1 MIERGHRTQLKE
13 ARGIYQSQ
21 IKSYSTTASE
31 LRQKQKELEE
41 KIKETPNGKVVYEN
55 EAVSLELSLN
65 AVEKRQ
71 NEYRDYMEKLMDKWT
86 NVEMLVSTEQQ
97 TDSMKEAAEEQMKIL
112 EVARRLMKGAKVPQA
127 DEMKLMKFDSGL
139 YQVAKSIGAMVQK
152 EKQEKYDSL
161 WDEEEDKETQDPNE
175 VADSAEAPVGAPD
188 TVSAEMTAG
197 TAE

>member
-1 MIERGHRTQLKE
+1 MQIKE

-21 IKSYSTTASE
+21 IKSYSKTASE
-31 LRQKQKELEE
+31 LRQKQKELEK

-65 AVEKRQ
+65 AVEKKQ

-139 YQVAKSIGAMVQK
+139 YQMAKSIGAMVQK

>member
-1 MIERGHRTQLKE
+1 MQIKE

-21 IKSYSTTASE
+21 IKSYSKTASE

-65 AVEKRQ
+65 AIEQKQ

-97 TDSMKEAAEEQMKIL
+97 TDSMKEATEEQMKIL
-112 EVARRLMKGAKVPQA
+112 EVARRLMKGAKV
-127 DEMKLMKFDSGL
+127 MKFDSGL
-139 YQVAKSIGAMVQK
+139 YQVAKSIGTMVQK
-152 EKQEKYDSL
+152 DKREEYDSL
-161 WDEEEDKETQDPNE
+161 WEDEEDKETQDPNE

>member
-1 MIERGHRTQLKE
+1 MQIKE
-13 ARGIYQSQ
+13 ARGIYQNQ
-21 IKSYSTTASE
+21 IQSYRKTASE
-31 LRQKQKELEE
+31 LRQKQKELEK

-65 AVEKRQ
+65 AVEKKQ

-161 WDEEEDKETQDPNE
+161 WDEEEDRETQDPNE

>member
-1 MIERGHRTQLKE
+1 MQIKE

-21 IKSYSTTASE
+21 IKSYSKTASE

-55 EAVSLELSLN
+55 EA
-65 AVEKRQ
+65 
-71 NEYRDYMEKLMDKWT
+71 
-86 NVEMLVSTEQQ
+86 
-97 TDSMKEAAEEQMKIL
+97 MKEAAEEQMKIL

-127 DEMKLMKFDSGL
+127 DEMKLLKFDSGL

-152 EKQEKYDSL
+152 DKREEYDSL
-161 WDEEEDKETQDPNE
+161 WEDEEDKETQDPNE

>member
-1 MIERGHRTQLKE
+1 MQIKE

-21 IKSYSTTASE
+21 IKSYSKTALE
-31 LRQKQKELEE
+31 LRQKKKELEE

-65 AVEKRQ
+65 AVEKKQ

-97 TDSMKEAAEEQMKIL
+97 TDSMKKAAEEQMKIL

>member
-1 MIERGHRTQLKE
+1 MQIKE

-21 IKSYSTTASE
+21 IKSYRKTASE

-65 AVEKRQ
+65 AVEKKQ
-71 NEYRDYMEKLMDKWT
+71 NEYQEYMEKLMDKWN

-97 TDSMKEAAEEQMKIL
+97 TDSMKEATEEQMKIL

-139 YQVAKSIGAMVQK
+139 YQMAKSIGAMVQK

-161 WDEEEDKETQDPNE
+161 WDEEEEKDSQDPNE
-175 VADSAEAPVGAPD
+175 VADSAAAPVGAPD

-197 TAE
+197 MVE

>member
-1 MIERGHRTQLKE
+1 MQIKE

-21 IKSYSTTASE
+21 IKSYRKTASE
-31 LRQKQKELEE
+31 LKQKQKELEQ

-65 AVEKRQ
+65 AVEKKQ
-71 NEYRDYMEKLMDKWT
+71 NEYQDYMEKLMDKWT

-127 DEMKLMKFDSGL
+127 DEMKLMQFDSGL
-139 YQVAKSIGAMVQK
+139 YQVAKSIGAMVQN
-152 EKQEKYDSL
+152 EKREKYDSL
-161 WDEEEDKETQDPNE
+161 WEDEEDKETQDLNE

>member
-1 MIERGHRTQLKE
+1 MQIKE
-13 ARGIYQSQ
+13 ARGIYQNQ
-21 IKSYSTTASE
+21 IQSYRKTASE
-31 LRQKQKELEE
+31 LRQKQKELEK

-65 AVEKRQ
+65 AVEKKQ

-139 YQVAKSIGAMVQK
+139 YQMAKNIGAMVQK

-161 WDEEEDKETQDPNE
+161 WDEEEDKETQDPND

>member
-1 MIERGHRTQLKE
+1 
-13 ARGIYQSQ
+13 
-21 IKSYSTTASE
+21 
-31 LRQKQKELEE
+31 
-41 KIKETPNGKVVYEN
+41 
-55 EAVSLELSLN
+55 
-65 AVEKRQ
+65 
-71 NEYRDYMEKLMDKWT
+71 
-86 NVEMLVSTEQQ
+86 
-97 TDSMKEAAEEQMKIL
+97 MKIL

-139 YQVAKSIGAMVQK
+139 YQMAKNIGAMVQK

-161 WDEEEDKETQDPNE
+161 WDEEEENDAPDPNE

>member
-1 MIERGHRTQLKE
+1 MQIKE

-21 IKSYSTTASE
+21 IKSYQKTASE
-31 LRQKQKELEE
+31 LRQKKKELEE

-55 EAVSLELSLN
+55 KAVSLELSLN
-65 AVEKRQ
+65 AVEKKQ
-71 NEYRDYMEKLMDKWT
+71 NEYQEYMEKLMDKWN

-97 TDSMKEAAEEQMKIL
+97 TDSMKEATEEQMKIL

-139 YQVAKSIGAMVQK
+139 YQVAKNIGAMVQK

-161 WDEEEDKETQDPNE
+161 WDEEEEKETQDPNE

-197 TAE
+197 AAE

>member
-1 MIERGHRTQLKE
+1 MQIKE

-21 IKSYSTTASE
+21 IKSYQKTASE

-65 AVEKRQ
+65 AIEKKQ
-71 NEYRDYMEKLMDKWT
+71 NEYQEYMEKLMDKWN

-97 TDSMKEAAEEQMKIL
+97 TDSMKEATEEQMKIL
-112 EVARRLMKGAKVPQA
+112 EVARRLMKGAKVPQS

-161 WDEEEDKETQDPNE
+161 WDEEEEKETQDPNE

>member
-1 MIERGHRTQLKE
+1 MQIKE
-13 ARGIYQSQ
+13 ARGIYQNQ
-21 IKSYSTTASE
+21 IQSYRKTASK
-31 LRQKQKELEE
+31 LRQKQKELEK

-65 AVEKRQ
+65 AVEKKQ

>member
-1 MIERGHRTQLKE
+1 MQIKE

-21 IKSYSTTASE
+21 IKSYQKTASE
-31 LRQKQKELEE
+31 LRQKQKELEQ

-65 AVEKRQ
+65 AVEKKQ

-139 YQVAKSIGAMVQK
+139 YQVAKNIGAMVQK

>member
-1 MIERGHRTQLKE
+1 MIERGGLICRSRKQE
-13 ARGIYQSQ
+13 EF
-21 IKSYSTTASE
+21 IKVRSNLTAKLASE

-65 AVEKRQ
+65 AIEQKQ

-97 TDSMKEAAEEQMKIL
+97 TDSMKEATEEQMKIL

-152 EKQEKYDSL
+152 
-161 WDEEEDKETQDPNE
+161 DKTRRIRFPLGGRRGQRD
-175 VADSAEAPVGAPD
+175 
-188 TVSAEMTAG
+188 AG
-197 TAE
+197 SE

>member
-1 MIERGHRTQLKE
+1 MQIKE

>member
-1 MIERGHRTQLKE
+1 MQIKE

-127 DEMKLMKFDSGL
+127 DEMKLLKFDSGL

>member
-1 MIERGHRTQLKE
+1 MQIKE

-21 IKSYSTTASE
+21 IKSYSKTASE
-31 LRQKQKELEE
+31 LRQKQKELEK

-65 AVEKRQ
+65 AVEKKQ
-71 NEYRDYMEKLMDKWT
+71 NEYRDYMEKVMDKRT

-139 YQVAKSIGAMVQK
+139 YQMAKNIGAMVQK

-161 WDEEEDKETQDPNE
+161 WDEEEENDAQNPNE

>member
-1 MIERGHRTQLKE
+1 MQIKE

-161 WDEEEDKETQDPNE
+161 WDDEEDKETQDPNE

>member
-1 MIERGHRTQLKE
+1 MQIKE
-13 ARGIYQSQ
+13 ARGIYQNQ
-21 IKSYSTTASE
+21 IQSYRKTASE
-31 LRQKQKELEE
+31 LRQKQKELEK

-65 AVEKRQ
+65 AVEKKQ

-139 YQVAKSIGAMVQK
+139 YQMAKNIGAMVQK

>member
-1 MIERGHRTQLKE
+1 MQIKE

-21 IKSYSTTASE
+21 IKSYSKTALE
-31 LRQKQKELEE
+31 LRQKQKELEK

-65 AVEKRQ
+65 AVEKKQ
-71 NEYRDYMEKLMDKWT
+71 NEYRDYMEKVMDKRT

-139 YQVAKSIGAMVQK
+139 YQMAKSIGAMAQK

>member
-1 MIERGHRTQLKE
+1 MQIKE

-21 IKSYSTTASE
+21 IKSYRKTASE

-65 AVEKRQ
+65 AVEKKQ
-71 NEYRDYMEKLMDKWT
+71 NEYQEYMEKLMDKWN

-97 TDSMKEAAEEQMKIL
+97 TDSMKETTEEQMKIL
-112 EVARRLMKGAKVPQA
+112 EVARRLMKGAKVPQS

-139 YQVAKSIGAMVQK
+139 YQVAKNIGAMVEK

-161 WDEEEDKETQDPNE
+161 WDEEEEKETQDPNE
-175 VADSAEAPVGAPD
+175 VADSAEAPVWAPD

>member
-1 MIERGHRTQLKE
+1 MQIKE

-21 IKSYSTTASE
+21 IKSYSKTASE
-31 LRQKQKELEE
+31 LRQKQKELEK

-65 AVEKRQ
+65 AVEKKQ
-71 NEYRDYMEKLMDKWT
+71 NEYRDYMEKVMDKRT

-139 YQVAKSIGAMVQK
+139 YQMAKNIGAMVQK
-152 EKQEKYDSL
+152 EKQEKYESL
-161 WDEEEDKETQDPNE
+161 WDEEEENDAQDPNE

>member
-1 MIERGHRTQLKE
+1 MQIKE

-21 IKSYSTTASE
+21 IKSYRKTTSE
-31 LRQKQKELEE
+31 LKQKQKELEQ
-41 KIKETPNGKVVYEN
+41 KIKETPNGKVIYEN

-65 AVEKRQ
+65 AVEKKQ
-71 NEYRDYMEKLMDKWT
+71 NEYQDYMEKLMDKWT

-112 EVARRLMKGAKVPQA
+112 EVARRLMKGAKVPQS
-127 DEMKLMKFDSGL
+127 DEMKLMQFDSGL
-139 YQVAKSIGAMVQK
+139 YQVAKSIGAMVQN
-152 EKQEKYDSL
+152 EKREKYDSL
-161 WDEEEDKETQDPNE
+161 WEDEEDEETQDPNK

>member
-1 MIERGHRTQLKE
+1 MQIKE

-55 EAVSLELSLN
+55 KAVSLELSLN

-139 YQVAKSIGAMVQK
+139 YQMAKSIGAMVQK

>member
-1 MIERGHRTQLKE
+1 MQIKE
-13 ARGIYQSQ
+13 ARGIYQNQ
-21 IKSYSTTASE
+21 IQSYRKTASE
-31 LRQKQKELEE
+31 LRQKQKELEK

-65 AVEKRQ
+65 AVEKKQ

-188 TVSAEMTAG
+188 TVSAEMIAG

>member
-1 MIERGHRTQLKE
+1 MQIKE
-13 ARGIYQSQ
+13 ARGIYQNQ
-21 IKSYSTTASE
+21 IQSYRKTASE
-31 LRQKQKELEE
+31 LRQKQKELEK

-65 AVEKRQ
+65 AVEKKQ

-139 YQVAKSIGAMVQK
+139 YQMAKSIGAMVQK

>member
-1 MIERGHRTQLKE
+1 MQIKE

-139 YQVAKSIGAMVQK
+139 YQMAKSIGAMVQK

>member
-1 MIERGHRTQLKE
+1 MQIKE
-13 ARGIYQSQ
+13 ARGIYQNQ
-21 IKSYSTTASE
+21 IQSYRKTASE
-31 LRQKQKELEE
+31 LRQKQKELEK

-65 AVEKRQ
+65 AVEKKQ

>member
-1 MIERGHRTQLKE
+1 MQIKE

-21 IKSYSTTASE
+21 IKSYRKTASE
-31 LRQKQKELEE
+31 LKQKQNELEQ
-41 KIKETPNGKVVYEN
+41 KIKETPNGKVIYEN

-65 AVEKRQ
+65 AVEKKQ
-71 NEYRDYMEKLMDKWT
+71 NEYQDYMEKLMDKWT

-139 YQVAKSIGAMVQK
+139 YQMAKSIGAMVQK
-152 EKQEKYDSL
+152 GKQEKYDSL

-188 TVSAEMTAG
+188 TVSAEITAG

>member
-1 MIERGHRTQLKE
+1 MQIKE
-13 ARGIYQSQ
+13 ARGIYQNQ
-21 IKSYSTTASE
+21 IQSYRKTASE
-31 LRQKQKELEE
+31 LRQKQKELEK